1 MASAWGFWADA
12 LQEIKEESKMLFAF
26 LYNAKAYQNGSVI
39 ELELNSQVAFGR
51 IATPKGLSYLSE
63 LFSSVCGSAVTVRA
77 YMQGER
83 PLPKEEKKEP
93 ETGILDIA
101 KKKELFGDR
110 MTVIQNEEE

>member
-1 MASAWGFWADA
+1 
-12 LQEIKEESKMLFAF
+12 
-26 LYNAKAYQNGSVI
+26 
-39 ELELNSQVAFGR
+39 
-51 IATPKGLSYLSE
+51 
-63 LFSSVCGSAVTVRA
+63 
-77 YMQGER
+77 MQGER

>member
-1 MASAWGFWADA
+1 M
-12 LQEIKEESKMLFAF
+12 QKIKEQSKSLFAF

-51 IATPKGLSYLSE
+51 IATPKGLSYLSK
-63 LFSSVCGSAVTVRA
+63 LFSGVCGSTVTAKA
-77 YMQGER
+77 YMEGER

-110 MTVIQNEEE
+110 MTVIKNEEE